1 MDSDEIY
8 KFIGYTVAVLFF
20 IYIISKIL
28 RLNTRIIEAFGVD
41 TNNPPPS
48 TDTSGQFGNKSDGNK
63 SDDNNKSNNNKD
75 DNDSGDTKEER
86 KWINDMQDK
95 TADYK
100 KANSE
105 TVRYLTKHKNTF
117 LDLLNAY
124 YTTLNVNYID
134 QMSIIS
140 YGNDWSKSGDATN
153 AKNGLELIQLAIKN
167 LSSGF
172 NKK

>member
-28 RLNTRIIEAFGVD
+28 RLNTRIIEAFGLD
-41 TNNPPPS
+41 TSNPPS
-48 TDTSGQFGNKSDGNK
+48 TDTSGQSD
-63 SDDNNKSNNNKD
+63 NNNKD
-75 DNDSGDTKEER
+75 DNDSSDTKEER

-95 TADYK
+95 TGEYK
-100 KANSE
+100 KVNSE

-140 YGNDWSKSGDATN
+140 YGNDWSKSVDATI